1 MTKEK
6 TISTSPAVPQRTLR
20 YEQAKN
26 TVERYIHRNRLK
38 PGDRLPTEAQL
49 QAQYGWSRVTIN
61 RALNELVW
69 AGVLT
74 RVQGS
79 GTYVAH
85 PRHSNRTFRVM
96 VSARPYEAQD
106 DYCNP
111 LFAGIREEAA
121 TQQTVHIVYYS
132 EQPVPDPETVYRLG
146 ADGVLALSWELD
158 DLFAVQRLHQA
169 GIPVVGL
176 ALRSRLAPLPLVYAD
191 NHSGM
196 EVATRHLL
204 DHGHRRIGFVS
215 MGIENSDG
223 FERLLGFHAALAQA
237 GVTVDPSLLLVGN
250 TALEDALLETWWR
263 HLRPKPTALLL
274 HGILAAAMLSV
285 VERAGIAIPGDLS
298 IIVID
303 EMQVTQRFTPPLTV
317 LRQSPYELGRRGLN
331 KLVRMCCGEDDG
343 LPEMLPTELIPRQSV
358 AMPKEVTAP

>member
-1 MTKEK
+1 MAKEK
-6 TISTSPAVPQRTLR
+6 TISPGSAVLSRTLR

-26 TVERYIHRNRLK
+26 TVARYIHRNRLK

-49 QAQYGWSRVTIN
+49 QAQFGWSRVTIN

-69 AGVLT
+69 EGILT

-79 GTYVAH
+79 GTYIAH

-106 DYCNP
+106 DYCSP

-132 EQPVPDPETVYRLG
+132 EQPVPDSDTVYRLG

-158 DLFAVQRLHQA
+158 DLYAVQQLHQA

-176 ALRSRLAPLPLVYAD
+176 ALRSRLAPLPLVCAD
-191 NHSGM
+191 NYGGM
-196 EVATRHLL
+196 RDATRHLL
-204 DHGHRRIGFVS
+204 DRGHRRLALVS
-215 MGIENSDG
+215 MAIENSDG
-223 FERLLGFHAALAQA
+223 YERLLGFHAAMAQA
-237 GVTVDPSLLLVGN
+237 EVPVDPALLLVGN
-250 TALEDALLETWWR
+250 TALEDTLLETWWQN
-263 HLRPKPTALLL
+263 LSPKPTALLL

-285 VERAGIAIPGDLS
+285 LQRHRVSIPQDLS
-298 IIVID
+298 VIVID
-303 EMQVTQRFTPPLTV
+303 EMQVTHHFTPSLTV

-331 KLVRMCCGEDDG
+331 KLIRMCCGEDEG
-343 LPEMLPTELIPRQSV
+343 LPEMLPTQLVPRDSV
-358 AMPKEVTAP
+358 AAPKEVTAP